1 MRYRNGLVGVLLTFA
16 LPAAAAAGPKI
27 FIAPLASHR
36 PPVGLLVAAS
46 ERGVTVTVRDERTD
60 KSFTASA
67 LVGPEAEKGKGVFL
81 AYATPKE
88 EDLAGFMASAARDA
102 VRVLGL
108 KEGGDYH
115 LEIVVRG
122 FHVTMTRFS
131 GFSPMN
137 CLGYG
142 RLTATLSGPD
152 GTEVKSVTLD
162 VAYYDGAVPKWH
174 MEDVSDKAI
183 SRIYSL
189 AAWQT
194 VATVLRAAWGLE
206 PDRTAVQAVAAKVD
220 AQGDEDVAREMI
232 FWLGLVAHGDEA
244 TTARLLA
251 WVGSSHKQ
259 MVFQTSAEALGLL
272 GVAEARERLQ
282 AALAGK
288 KVGGWNAT
296 DDEQV
301 WYLVHAMALLGEK
314 DLQPLVPKDEIR
326 MRSKIDE
333 LVAFHTSG
341 TLPGPSSAEANEIE
355 AALKELAKKRK

>member
-1 MRYRNGLVGVLLTFA
+1 MRYRKALIGVLFTFA

-27 FIAPLASHR
+27 VIAPLAPHR
-36 PPVGLLVAAS
+36 PPVGLLVEAS
-46 ERGVTVTVRDERTD
+46 ERGVTVTVRDERPA

-67 LVGPEAEKGKGVFL
+67 LVGPQAEKGKGIFL
-81 AYATPKE
+81 AYATQKE
-88 EDLAGFMASAARDA
+88 EELAGFMASAARDA

-108 KEGGDYH
+108 KEGGDYR
-115 LEIVVRG
+115 LEIVVRD
-122 FHVTMTRFS
+122 FRVTMTRFP
-131 GFSPMN
+131 FSPMN

-162 VAYYDGAVPKWH
+162 VAYYDGAVPKWS
-174 MEDVSDKAI
+174 MKEVSEKAL

-189 AAWQT
+189 AAWQA
-194 VATVLRAAWGLE
+194 VATVLRTAWGLE

-220 AQGDEDVAREMI
+220 AQGDEDIAREMI

-251 WVGSSHKQ
+251 WVGSSRKQ
-259 MVFQTSAEALGLL
+259 KVFQTAAEALGLL
-272 GVAEARERLQ
+272 GVAEARERFQ

-288 KVGGWNAT
+288 KLGGWNAT
-296 DDEQV
+296 DNEQV

-314 DLQPLVPKDEIR
+314 DLQPLVPKGEIG

-341 TLPGPSSAEANEIE
+341 TLPGPSAAEAKEIE
-355 AALKELAKKRK
+355 AALKELAKQRE